1 MATGD
6 KLVTLDGLKAVYD
19 KTVAPANATQRL
31 YPFDVSGDT
40 VIYNAYNS
48 ETDAYSTPVY
58 SLKPIAGTN
67 QTVGAG
73 IKYLH
78 IKTDR
83 AQRFYVHGLY
93 AQNASGI
100 STVNIHCFDN
110 ESANL
115 LLMQVDAANDPDR
128 DSNGVG
134 TYTITSADGGTIC
147 DIIVDWNLVNRNN
160 WTAGGSGTEYRPKFR
175 KQVTISEACVERTPS
190 VTYLNARVAD
200 LQQQI
205 NAAMTRGIH
214 IYGAKWDKTNAACA
228 RVFEAAGISTD
239 TTNFKHSG
247 SINGSYS
254 NPFDNIYP
262 WNLFRQCNVDLT
274 KYAALHPG
282 DDIREAVVA
291 WYGEPSFKDDGS
303 NGFVGAYRPQYWY
316 TAYEDGDYII
326 FAVADGK
333 MDGWAESPAYIRGYG
348 FAVDAGDNKLSCYN
362 GKPLTN
368 VALSTLHTRA
378 NNSGFTI
385 EDIYT
390 YSAEVTAFVVEYA
403 TMNSQA
409 AIGSGCSDCYRQSS
423 DKPHIAETG
432 ATRVV
437 LPAAC
442 ATFALEGVTL
452 DFGAEN
458 GAVVAANRRTCT
470 GYEAYSDNDYISVTF
485 DEPLDVTTD
494 MFVSFHG
501 MVNGDAIGNASG
513 YIGTA
518 GKHNA
523 FYRGSVLHANRWRY
537 VLGAYRQTGTGH
549 IWICPADDDPDAYN
563 ALNTSKHED
572 TGLALPASQSAKY
585 IDELGLVD
593 GLGAVPFC
601 TAADG
606 GGSSSNP
613 VGDALYTPAAST
625 GNTVLLAGGS
635 ASGGAFAG
643 AFCGNWLYAASY
655 SHWNYAVLPVLKN
668 P

>member
-1 MATGD
+1 MAFKTMYPAINNSPVTTLAAAVTTASTTLELVDASCLPAAPNICTIGTDDTAELVLYTNISGNSLTGCTRGFNNTTI
-6 KLVTLDGLKAVYD
+6 KGWALGSKVYR
-19 KTVAPANATQRL
+19 A
-31 YPFDVSGDT
+31 FS
-40 VIYNAYNS
+40 AYDHQAFIDNLNDLAAS
-48 ETDAYSTPVY
+48 RTTDEAA
-58 SLKPIAGTN
+58 I
-67 QTVGAG
+67 Q
-73 IKYLH
+73 
-78 IKTDR
+78 
-83 AQRFYVHGLY
+83 
-93 AQNASGI
+93 QNADDI
-100 STVNIHCFDN
+100 DDL
-110 ESANL
+110 ESDL
-115 LLMQVDAANDPDR
+115 SDLSDSVD
-128 DSNGVG
+128 
-134 TYTITSADGGTIC
+134 
-147 DIIVDWNLVNRNN
+147 
-160 WTAGGSGTEYRPKFR
+160 
-175 KQVTISEACVERTPS
+175 
-190 VTYLNARVAD
+190 ARVAN

-214 IYGAKWDKTNAACA
+214 IYGAKWDKTNAACT
-228 RVFEAAGISTD
+228 RVFEAASIATD
-239 TTNFKHSG
+239 TSNFKHSG
-247 SINGSYS
+247 SVNNSYS

-291 WYGEPSFKDDGS
+291 WYGDPSFKDDGS

-348 FAVDAGDNKLSCYN
+348 FAVDAEDSKLTCYN
-362 GKPLTN
+362 GQPLTN

-409 AIGSGCSDCYRQSS
+409 AIGEGCDACNCENEG
-423 DKPHIAETG
+423 DKPHVAETG

-442 ATFALEGVTL
+442 AAFALEGVTL
-452 DFGAEN
+452 DFGATK

-470 GYEAYSDNDYISVTF
+470 GYEAYSDNDYISVKF
-485 DEPLDVTTD
+485 DEALDTTTD

-501 MVNGDAIGNASG
+501 MANGDAIGNASG

-537 VLGAYRQTGTGH
+537 VLGAYRQTGTSH
-549 IWICPADDDPDAYN
+549 IWICPADDDPDSYN

-572 TGLALPASQSAKY
+572 TGLELPASMSGKY
-585 IDELGLVD
+585 IDELGLAD

-601 TAADG
+601 TAANNG
-606 GGSSSNP
+606 GTSSNP
-613 VGDALYTPAAST
+613 VGDAVYTPAAST
-625 GNTVLLAGGS
+625 ANTVLLAGGDAYYG
-635 ASGGAFAG
+635 ASAG
-643 AFCGNWLYAASY
+643 AFCGYWNGAASH
-655 SHWNYAVLPVLKN
+655 SSWACAVLPVLKN

>member
-19 KTVAPANATQRL
+19 KAISPANTLQRL

-40 VIYNAYNS
+40 IIYN
-48 ETDAYSTPVY
+48 DANQQNLVY
-58 SLKPIAGTN
+58 CLKPVTVASR
-67 QTVGAG
+67 TVGAG

-78 IKTDR
+78 ITTDR
-83 AQRFYVHGLY
+83 ADRFYIHVFF
-93 AQNASGI
+93 AQNSAGKSVLNI
-100 STVNIHCFDN
+100 SSLATGAFVLRL
-110 ESANL
+110 E
-115 LLMQVDAANDPDR
+115 VDAENDPAR
-128 DSNGVG
+128 DANGVG
-134 TYTITSADGGTIC
+134 TYELTSADGGTTATVV
-147 DIIVDWNLVNRNN
+147 VDWNLVNKSY
-160 WTAGGSGTEYRPKFR
+160 WTAGGSGDAYKPTFR
-175 KQVTISEACVERTPS
+175 NLVTISEACVERTPS
-190 VTYLNARVAD
+190 VTYLNARVAE

-214 IYGAKWDKTNAACA
+214 IYGAKWDKTNAACT

-239 TTNFKHSG
+239 VTNFCHKG
-247 SINGSYS
+247 TVNASYQ

-274 KYAALHPG
+274 KYAALKPG
-282 DDIREAVVA
+282 DDIRQAVVA
-291 WYGEPSFKDDGS
+291 WYGEPGFKDDGS

-316 TAYEDGDYII
+316 TAYEDGDSVI

-348 FAVDAGDNKLSCYN
+348 FAVDAGESKLSCYN
-362 GKPLTN
+362 DQPLTN

-390 YSAEVTAFVVEYA
+390 YSAELTAFVVEYA
-403 TMNSQA
+403 TMNTQA
-409 AIGSGCSDCYRQSS
+409 AIGEGCDACYRSS
-423 DKPHIAETG
+423 NDDKPHIAETG

-442 ATFALEGVTL
+442 AAFALEGVTL
-452 DFGAEN
+452 DFGATKD
-458 GAVVAANRRTCT
+458 AVIAANRRTCT

-485 DEPLDVTTD
+485 DEALDVTTD

-501 MVNGDAIGNASG
+501 MANGDAIGNASG
-513 YIGTA
+513 FIGTA

-523 FYRGSVLHANRWRY
+523 FYRGAVLHANRWRY
-537 VLGAYRQTGTGH
+537 VLGAYRQTGTGKV
-549 IWICPADDDPDAYN
+549 WICPADDDPDAYN
-563 ALNTSKHED
+563 ALNTSKHTD
-572 TGLALPASQSAKY
+572 TGVALPESKSGVY
-585 IDELGLVD
+585 IDELAVLE
-593 GLGAVPFC
+593 GLGAVPVAP
-601 TAADG
+601 AAGG

-625 GNTVLLAGGS
+625 GNTVLLAGGT
-635 ASGGAFAG
+635 ATTGTNAG
-643 AFCGNWLYAASY
+643 AFYSGWHYAASY
-655 SHWNYAVLPVLKN
+655 SSWGCAVLPVLKN